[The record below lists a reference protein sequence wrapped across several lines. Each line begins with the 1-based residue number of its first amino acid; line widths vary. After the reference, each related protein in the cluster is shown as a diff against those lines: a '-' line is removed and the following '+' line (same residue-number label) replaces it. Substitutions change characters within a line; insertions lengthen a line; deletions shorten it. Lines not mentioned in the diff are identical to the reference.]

1 METLSFN
8 ELPGAVAQLFDK
20 LTDIEQLLREQRQTP
35 QQPESDLFFDT
46 EQAGKFLNLTVPT
59 IYGLVH
65 RKKINYFKQGK
76 QLRFLK
82 KDLTEW
88 ILSGRKQT
96 QKELDLETDLHLMKI
111 KKGGIK

>member
-1 METLSFN
+1 MQTLSFN

-20 LTDIEQLLREQRQTP
+20 VDGIEQLLREQRLSP
-35 QQPESDLFFDT
+35 QQPESELFFDT
-46 EQAGKFLNLTVPT
+46 EQAGVFLNLTVPT

-88 ILSGRKQT
+88 ILSGREKT
-96 QKELDLETDLHLMKI
+96 HKEIDLKADLHLMNI
-111 KKGGIK
+111 KKGGN

>member
-35 QQPESDLFFDT
+35 QQPESELFFDT
-46 EQAGKFLNLTVPT
+46 EQAGKFLNLTIPT
-59 IYGLVH
+59 MYGLVH

-88 ILSGRKQT
+88 ILLGRRQT
-96 QKELDLETDLHLMKI
+96 QSEIDADAKLHLMKI

>member
-1 METLSFN
+1 METISFN
-8 ELPGAVAQLFDK
+8 ELPIAVSQLFDR
-20 LTDIEQLLREQRQTP
+20 LDGLELLLKELRQTP
-35 QQPESDLFFDT
+35 PQPEPELFFDT

-59 IYGLVH
+59 MYGLVH

-88 ILSGRKQT
+88 ILLGRRQT
-96 QKELDLETDLHLMKI
+96 QSEIDADSKLHLMKI

>member
-1 METLSFN
+1 METLSFDQ
-8 ELPGAVAQLFDK
+8 LPGAVAQLFEK
-20 LTDIEQLLREQRQTP
+20 LSGIEELLREQRHTP
-35 QQPESDLFFDT
+35 KQPEPELFFDT
-46 EQAGKFLNLTVPT
+46 EQAGAFLNLTVPT

-96 QKELDLETDLHLMKI
+96 QVEIDLETDLYLLKL
-111 KKGGIK
+111 KKGGN